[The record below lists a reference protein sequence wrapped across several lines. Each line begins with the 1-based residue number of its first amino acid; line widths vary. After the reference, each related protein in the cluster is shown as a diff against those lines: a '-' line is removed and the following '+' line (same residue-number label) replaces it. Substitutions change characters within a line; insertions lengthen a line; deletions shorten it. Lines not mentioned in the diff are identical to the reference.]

1 MRSSKAFILGAI
13 ASAVVVWFWGKQ
25 IGDYF
30 GIKTD
35 GVRAQAAAG
44 MRAVDETAGQVLDQG
59 GASLRRAEQFL
70 QDTKEHV
77 SDALRV
83 GAEGRR
89 SGASLR
95 RGVRDRSSGEWR
107 GRAALAFAPAA
118 HSSLSVDPSLH
129 LRRRLALCWPCSVLG
144 QAGR

>member
-1 MRSSKAFILGAI
+1 MRSSKAFILGTI
-13 ASAVVVWFWGKQ
+13 ASAVVLWFWGKQ

-35 GVRAQAAAG
+35 GVRAKAAAG

-77 SDALRV
+77 SDALR
-83 GAEGRR
+83 
-89 SGASLR
+89 SGQK
-95 RGVRDRSSGEWR
+95 V
-107 GRAALAFAPAA
+107 
-118 HSSLSVDPSLH
+118 VDPTPAS
-129 LRRRLALCWPCSVLG
+129 
-144 QAGR
+144 AGA